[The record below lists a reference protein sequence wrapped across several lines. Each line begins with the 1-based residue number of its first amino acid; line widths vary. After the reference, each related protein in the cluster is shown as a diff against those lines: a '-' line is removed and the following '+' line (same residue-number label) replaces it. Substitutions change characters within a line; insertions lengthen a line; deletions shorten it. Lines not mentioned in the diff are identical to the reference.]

1 MIRKLLVGMA
11 GAVATDYL
19 TDNASLKAQIDKM
32 IPAGSNGNMY
42 YAAINGLGAA
52 LAIKYFGG

>member
-11 GAVATDYL
+11 GAVAMDYV
-19 TDNASLKAQIDKM
+19 TDNKEIQVQIEKAFKT
-32 IPAGSNGNMY
+32 AGSQNMA
-42 YAAINGLGAA
+42 YAAANGLGAA